1 MGPPDRQEPDFR
13 ALFEAAPGSYL
24 VLDLSLRVLAV
35 SDAYLR
41 ATMTERAAIL
51 GRDIFD
57 VFPDNPADPET
68 AGVRNLQASL
78 TRVIRDGVTDAMP
91 VQKYDIRRP
100 EPEGG
105 GFEERFWSPVNSPV
119 FGRGD
124 QVAYVIHRVEDV
136 TDFLHMKQA
145 EDPRHQLA
153 EHMRSRA
160 EALEAEVYQRT
171 REVAE
176 TSRKL
181 KEANSELAENLAKIK
196 ATEEQLRELQAMAD
210 RDRIASDLNEQV
222 IGRLSALSMHV
233 AGLTPLA
240 PEFVAAR
247 LHEAVRELDDVII
260 GIRAVIFD
268 LRERSRPGG
277 PRSASEPR
285 AGER

>member
-1 MGPPDRQEPDFR
+1 MGPPDGQEPDFR

>member
-1 MGPPDRQEPDFR
+1 M
-13 ALFEAAPGSYL
+13 
-24 VLDLSLRVLAV
+24 
-35 SDAYLR
+35 
-41 ATMTERAAIL
+41 
-51 GRDIFD
+51 
-57 VFPDNPADPET
+57 
-68 AGVRNLQASL
+68 
-78 TRVIRDGVTDAMP
+78 IRDGVTDAMP

-268 LRERSRPGG
+268 LRERSRPSV